1 MLTEQQF
8 NDLVS
13 KVGNE
18 AAGKIKTEFATIE
31 KSIND
36 KHADTVKGLMKAE
49 DFDKFKTEE
58 VAKLQESLKKVEDII
73 KEQGTIINTL
83 KESGTP
89 AGPQT
94 LQDVLSKKETLEQ
107 IKAIQ
112 KAGTGAIEIPLNGI
126 VIKTAGS
133 TSIGN
138 SIQPMTPAPNSPYL
152 PAAAPLDASNFFGII
167 YNPNFII
174 NYVNRGRT
182 NFSML
187 PWVNE
192 TSVEGAAAA
201 VQEGAAKPLWNTRFK
216 VEMSTAKKIAAM
228 STITEEFDQDLPGFT
243 TIVQR
248 LLTEEVARK
257 WDDAVYAAVIAIG
270 TAQGYNITGLNGK
283 VDDSN
288 LYDALRAGIAQ
299 IGKKNYNANFIG
311 VNPVTNA
318 LVEMQKSATDR
329 LYLLPPFLQ
338 RIMAI
343 LREGNKV
350 AENYA
355 LVGDINQYNVD
366 TYKDMVLKVGYNMDD
381 FNRNQFSVVA
391 EVRYHD
397 YISDN
402 RKPSLAYYNLETVRA
417 LIDSGS

>member
-13 KVGNE
+13 KVGTE
-18 AAGKIKTEFATIE
+18 AATKIKQEFANSE

-36 KHADTVKGLMKAE
+36 KIEAVATGALKVD
-49 DFDKFKTEE
+49 DFNKFKTEE
-58 VAKLQESLKKVEDII
+58 MAKLADSLKKLEDAA
-73 KEQGTIINTL
+73 KEQGNVLNSL
-83 KESGTP
+83 KEATP
-89 AGPQT
+89 ATPKS
-94 LQDVLSKKETLEQ
+94 LESILSDPKTIEE
-107 IKAIQ
+107 IKAVQ
-112 KAGTGAIEIPLNGI
+112 KAGKGTIDIPLNGI
-126 VIKTAGS
+126 TIKTAGS

-152 PAAAPLDASNFFGII
+152 PSAGPVNATNFFGII

-192 TSVEGAAAA
+192 TSVEGAAAT
-201 VQEGAAKPLWNTRFK
+201 VQEGALKPLWNTRFK

-243 TIVQR
+243 TIVER
-248 LLTEEVARK
+248 LLTEEVTRK
-257 WDDAVYAAVIAIG
+257 WDDAVYAAVIAVAKAY
-270 TAQGYNITGLNGK
+270 TITGLNGK
-283 VDDSN
+283 VDDAN
-288 LYDALRAGIAQ
+288 LYDALRAMMAQ
-299 IGKKNYNANFIG
+299 VGKNNFNTNFIG

-318 LVEMQKSATDR
+318 LIEMQKSATDR
-329 LYLLPPFLQ
+329 LYLMPPFWQ
-338 RIMAI
+338 RINSI

-355 LVGDINQYNVD
+355 LVGDIGQYNVD
-366 TYKDMVLKVGYNMDD
+366 VYKDLVLKVGYNDDD
-381 FNRNQFSVVA
+381 FRRNQFSVVA

-402 RKPSLAYYNLETVRA
+402 RKNALVYDNLNTIVST
-417 LIDSGS
+417 IDSGS

>member
-8 NDLVS
+8 NDLID
-13 KVGNE
+13 KVGKE
-18 AAGKIKTEFATIE
+18 SATKIKEQFAASE
-31 KSIND
+31 KNIND
-36 KHADTVKGLMKAE
+36 KIADVKNGLMTSKEFE
-49 DFDKFKTEE
+49 DFKSENLAKITEQ
-58 VAKLQESLKKVEDII
+58 LQKVEDAM
-73 KEQGTIINTL
+73 KEQGNVLNSL
-83 KESGTP
+83 KEASP
-89 AGPQT
+89 AQPKT
-94 LQDVLSKKETLEQ
+94 LESVLSDEKTIQE

-112 KAGTGAIEIPLNGI
+112 KKGSGSIEIPLSSI
-126 VIKTAGS
+126 IIKTAGS

-138 SIQPMTPAPNSPYL
+138 SVQPMTPPPNSPYL
-152 PAAAPLDASNFFGII
+152 PAAAPLNATNFFGII

-182 NFSML
+182 NFALL

-192 TSVEGAAAA
+192 TSTEGGPTQ

-216 VEMSTAKKIAAM
+216 VEMSQAKKTAAM
-228 STITEEFDQDLPGFT
+228 SVITEEFDQDLPGFT
-243 TIVQR
+243 TIVER
-248 LLTEEVARK
+248 LLTDTVVRK
-257 WDDAVYAAVIAIG
+257 WDDDIYAAVIAVAKAY
-270 TAQGYNITGLNGK
+270 TITGLNGK
-283 VDDSN
+283 VDDAN

-299 IGKKNYNANFIG
+299 IGKKNFNANFIG
-311 VNPVTNA
+311 INPVTNA

-350 AENYA
+350 DEGYA
-355 LVGDINQYNVD
+355 LTGDITQYNVD
-366 TYKDMVLKVGYNMDD
+366 VYKDIVLKVGFNDDD
-381 FNRNQFSVVA
+381 FRRNQFSVIS
-391 EVRYHD
+391 EIRYHD

-402 RKPSLAYYNLETVRA
+402 RKDALLYDELDNIVA

>member
-18 AAGKIKTEFATIE
+18 AATKIKDQFAASE
-31 KSIND
+31 KNIND
-36 KHADTVKGLMKAE
+36 KIADVQKGMMTAKDFEAFKAE
-49 DFDKFKTEE
+49 EISKVTDKLT
-58 VAKLQESLKKVEDII
+58 SVEAIL
-73 KEQGTIINTL
+73 KEQGTIINAL
-83 KESGTP
+83 KEGAAP
-89 AGPQT
+89 AGPVT
-94 LQDVLSKKETLEQ
+94 LEDVLSKKETIDA
-107 IKAIQ
+107 IKAVQ
-112 KAGTGAIEIPLNGI
+112 KAGQGSVEISLAG
-126 VIKTAGS
+126 VVVKTAGS

-138 SIQPMTPAPNSPYL
+138 SIQPMTPPPNSPYL
-152 PAAAPLDASNFFGII
+152 PVAAPIDASNFYGII

-182 NFSML
+182 NFSLL

-192 TSVEGAAAA
+192 TSVEGAAAF
-201 VQEGAAKPLWNTRFK
+201 VQEGAPKPLWNTRFK
-216 VEMSTAKKIAAM
+216 VEMSQAKKIAAM

-243 TIVQR
+243 SIVQR
-248 LLTEEVARK
+248 LLTEEVTRK
-257 WDDAVYAAVIAIG
+257 WDDAIYAAVIAIAS
-270 TAQGYNITGLNGK
+270 AQGYNITGLNGK

-299 IGKKNYNANFIG
+299 IGKKNYTANFIG
-311 VNPVTNA
+311 INPVTNA

-338 RIMAI
+338 RIMSI

-350 AENYA
+350 AENFA

-366 TYKDMVLKVGYNMDD
+366 IYKDLILKVGYNLDD
-381 FNRNQFSVVA
+381 FQRNQFSVIA
-391 EVRYHD
+391 EARYHD

-402 RKPSLAYYNLETVRA
+402 RKPALAYYNLETVRA

>member
-18 AAGKIKTEFATIE
+18 AATKIKDQFAASE
-31 KSIND
+31 KNIND
-36 KHADTVKGLMKAE
+36 KIADVQKGMMTAKEFEAFKAE
-49 DFDKFKTEE
+49 EISKVTDKLT
-58 VAKLQESLKKVEDII
+58 SVEAIL
-73 KEQGTIINTL
+73 KEQGTIINAL
-83 KESGTP
+83 KEGAAP
-89 AGPQT
+89 AGPVT
-94 LQDVLSKKETLEQ
+94 LEDVLSKKETIDA
-107 IKAIQ
+107 IKAVQ
-112 KAGTGAIEIPLNGI
+112 KAGQGSVEISLAG
-126 VIKTAGS
+126 VVVKTAGS

-138 SIQPMTPAPNSPYL
+138 SIQPMTPPPNSPYL
-152 PAAAPLDASNFFGII
+152 PVAAPIDASNFYGII

-182 NFSML
+182 NFSLL

-192 TSVEGAAAA
+192 TSVEGAAAF
-201 VQEGAAKPLWNTRFK
+201 VQEGAPKPLWNTRFK
-216 VEMSTAKKIAAM
+216 VEMSQAKKIAAM

-243 TIVQR
+243 SIVQR
-248 LLTEEVARK
+248 LLTEEVTRK
-257 WDDAVYAAVIAIG
+257 WDDAIYAAVIAIAS
-270 TAQGYNITGLNGK
+270 AQGYNITGLNGK

-299 IGKKNYNANFIG
+299 IGKKNYTANFIG
-311 VNPVTNA
+311 INPVTNA

-338 RIMAI
+338 RIMSI

-350 AENYA
+350 AENFA

-366 TYKDMVLKVGYNMDD
+366 IYKDLILKVGYNLDD
-381 FNRNQFSVVA
+381 FQRNQFSVIA
-391 EVRYHD
+391 EARYHD

-402 RKPSLAYYNLETVRA
+402 RKPALAYYNLETVRA

>member
-1 MLTEQQF
+1 MTTEQF
-8 NDLVS
+8 DNLVA
-13 KVGNE
+13 KVGDE
-18 AAGKIKTEFATIE
+18 SAKKIKAEFATIE

-36 KHADTVKGLMKAE
+36 KHAEVVKGLMKSE
-49 DFDKFKTEE
+49 DFEKYKTEE
-58 VAKLQESLKKVEDII
+58 VSKLHDSMIKLEDAI
-73 KEQGTIINTL
+73 KDQGTIINAL
-83 KESGTP
+83 KEGATHV
-89 AGPQT
+89 GPVT
-94 LQDVLSKKETLEQ
+94 LEDVLSKKETIDA
-107 IKAIQ
+107 IKAVL
-112 KAGTGAIEIPLNGI
+112 KAGQGAVEISLAGV

-133 TSIGN
+133 QSVGN
-138 SIQPMTPAPNSPYL
+138 SIQPMTPPPNSPYL
-152 PAAAPLDASNFFGII
+152 PAAAPLDASNFYGII

-182 NFSML
+182 NFSLL

-192 TSVEGAAAA
+192 TSTEGAAAF
-201 VQEGAAKPLWNTRFK
+201 VQEGAPKPLWNTRFK
-216 VEMSTAKKIAAM
+216 VEMSQAKKIAAM

-243 TIVQR
+243 SIVQR
-248 LLTEEVARK
+248 LLTEEVTRK
-257 WDDAVYAAVIAIG
+257 WDDAIYADVIAIA
-270 TAQGYNITGLNGK
+270 TAQGYNITGLTGK

-299 IGKKNYNANFIG
+299 IGKKNYTANFIG
-311 VNPVTNA
+311 INPVTNA

-338 RIMAI
+338 RIMSI

-350 AENYA
+350 AEGNV

-366 TYKDMVLKVGYNMDD
+366 IYKDLILKVGYNLDD
-381 FNRNQFSVVA
+381 FQRNQFSVIA
-391 EVRYHD
+391 EARYHD

>member
-18 AAGKIKTEFATIE
+18 AATKIKDQFATSE
-31 KSIND
+31 KAIND
-36 KHADTVKGLMKAE
+36 KIADVEKGMMTSKAFDTFKAE
-49 DFDKFKTEE
+49 ELAKVTE
-58 VAKLQESLKKVEDII
+58 KLQQVEDIL
-73 KEQGTIINTL
+73 KEQGTVLNAL
-83 KESGTP
+83 KDNNP
-89 AGPQT
+89 AAP
-94 LQDVLSKKETLEQ
+94 KTLEDILSDPETIKQ
-107 IKAIQ
+107 IKGVQ
-112 KAGTGAIEIPLNGI
+112 KAGNGVIEIPLSNII
-126 VIKTAGS
+126 VKTAGS

-138 SIQPMTPAPNSPYL
+138 SIQPMTPPPNSPYL

-182 NFSML
+182 NFALL

-192 TSVEGAAAA
+192 TSVEGSATQ

-216 VEMSTAKKIAAM
+216 VEMSQAKKTAAM
-228 STITEEFDQDLPGFT
+228 SVITEEFDQDLPGFT

-248 LLTEEVARK
+248 LLTETVARK
-257 WDDAVYAAVIAIG
+257 WDDDVYAAVIAAA
-270 TAQGYNITGLNGK
+270 TAYNITGLNGQ

-288 LYDALRAGIAQ
+288 LYDALRAMIAQ
-299 IGKKNYNANFIG
+299 VGKNNFNANFIG
-311 VNPVTNA
+311 INPVTNA

-329 LYLLPPFLQ
+329 LYLTPPFLQ
-338 RIMAI
+338 RLMGM

-350 AENYA
+350 AEGYA
-355 LVGDINQYNVD
+355 LVGDITQYNVD
-366 TYKDMVLKVGYNMDD
+366 VYKDMVLKVGYNSDD
-381 FNRNQFSVVA
+381 FQRNQFSTIA

-397 YISDN
+397 YISTN
-402 RKPSLAYYNLETVRA
+402 RKTALVYDQLTRIRT

>member
-8 NDLVS
+8 NDLTA
-13 KVGNE
+13 KLGNE
-18 AAGKIKTEFATIE
+18 SATAIKKQFAESE

-36 KHADTVKGLMKAE
+36 KIEDVKKGLMTSKEFETFKAE
-49 DFDKFKTEE
+49 ELAKVTE
-58 VAKLQESLKKVEDII
+58 KLTGFESIL
-73 KEQGTIINTL
+73 KEQGTVINAL
-83 KESGTP
+83 KENGNP
-89 AGPQT
+89 AKPKT
-94 LQDVLSKKETLEQ
+94 LEDVLADKEVIAE
-107 IKAIQ
+107 IKAVQ
-112 KAGTGAIEIPLNGI
+112 KAGQGNVEIPLDGI
-126 VIKTAGS
+126 ALKTAGS

-138 SIQPMTPAPNSPYL
+138 SIQPMTPPPNSPYL
-152 PAAAPLDASNFFGII
+152 PAAAPLDATNFFGIM

-174 NYVNRGRT
+174 NYVNRGST

-192 TSVEGAAAA
+192 TSVEGAAAE
-201 VQEGAAKPLWNTRFK
+201 VQEGGQKPLWNTRFK

-257 WDDAVYAAVIAIG
+257 WDDAIYAAVINVAKLY
-270 TAQGYNITGLNGK
+270 TITGLNGK
-283 VDDSN
+283 VDDAN
-288 LYDALRAGIAQ
+288 LYDALRSAIAQ
-299 IGKKNYNANFIG
+299 IGKKNFNANFIG
-311 VNPVTNA
+311 VNPVTGA
-318 LVEMQKSATDR
+318 LIEMQKSATDR
-329 LYLLPPFLQ
+329 LYLVPPFIQRLQ
-338 RIMAI
+338 SMM
-343 LREGNKV
+343 REGNKV
-350 AENYA
+350 AEGYA

-366 TYKDMVLKVGYNMDD
+366 TYKNMVLKVGYNSDD
-381 FNRNQFSVVA
+381 FRRNQFSVIA

-402 RKPSLAYYNLETVRA
+402 RKDALLYDELDRIVS

>member
-8 NDLVS
+8 TELTA

-18 AAGKIKTEFATIE
+18 AATKIKEQFAASE

-36 KHADTVKGLMKAE
+36 KIEDVRKGLMTSKDFDTFKAE
-49 DFDKFKTEE
+49 ELAKVTE
-58 VAKLQESLKKVEDII
+58 KLTNVETIL
-73 KEQGTIINTL
+73 KEQGTAINAL
-83 KESGTP
+83 KEGGAP
-89 AGPQT
+89 AQP
-94 LQDVLSKKETLEQ
+94 KTLEDLMTPEKIAE
-107 IKAIQ
+107 IKGVLKSGQ
-112 KAGTGAIEIPLNGI
+112 GNVEIPLNG
-126 VIKTAGS
+126 VTLKTAGN

-138 SIQPMTPAPNSPYL
+138 SIQPMSAPPNSPYL
-152 PAAAPLDASNFFGII
+152 PAAGPLDANNFFGII

-174 NYVNRGRT
+174 NYVNRGST

-201 VQEGAAKPLWNTRFK
+201 VQEGAQKPLWNTRFK

-243 TIVQR
+243 TIVKR

-257 WDDAVYAAVIAIG
+257 WDDAVYADVIAAA
-270 TAQGYNITGLNGK
+270 TAYNITGLNGQ

-288 LYDALRAGIAQ
+288 LYDALRAMIAQ
-299 IGKKNYNANFIG
+299 IGKNNFNANFIG
-311 VNPVTNA
+311 VNPVTGA
-318 LVEMQKSATDR
+318 LIEMQKSATDR
-329 LYLLPPFLQ
+329 LYLVPPFLQ
-338 RIMAI
+338 RLQSMM
-343 LREGNKV
+343 REGNKV
-350 AENYA
+350 AEGYA

-366 TYKDMVLKVGYNMDD
+366 VYKDMVLKVGYNSDD
-381 FNRNQFSVVA
+381 FRRNQFSVIA

-402 RKPSLAYYNLETVRA
+402 RKTALVYDQLTRIRA

>member
-8 NDLVS
+8 NDLTA
-13 KVGNE
+13 KLGNE
-18 AAGKIKTEFATIE
+18 SATAIKKQFAESE

-36 KHADTVKGLMKAE
+36 KIEDVKKGLMTSKEFETFKAE
-49 DFDKFKTEE
+49 ELAKVTE
-58 VAKLQESLKKVEDII
+58 KLTGFESIL
-73 KEQGTIINTL
+73 KEQGTAINAL
-83 KESGTP
+83 KENGNTAKP
-89 AGPQT
+89 KT
-94 LQDVLSKKETLEQ
+94 LEDVLADKEVLAE
-107 IKAIQ
+107 IKAVQ
-112 KAGTGAIEIPLNGI
+112 KAGQGNVEIPLDGI
-126 VIKTAGS
+126 TLKTAGS

-138 SIQPMTPAPNSPYL
+138 SIQPMTPPPNSPYL
-152 PAAAPLDASNFFGII
+152 PAAAPLDANNFFGIM

-174 NYVNRGRT
+174 NYVNRGST

-192 TSVEGAAAA
+192 TSVEGAAAE
-201 VQEGAAKPLWNTRFK
+201 VHEGAQKPLWNTRFK

-257 WDDAVYAAVIAIG
+257 WDDAIYAAVIDVAKL
-270 TAQGYNITGLNGK
+270 YNITGLNGK
-283 VDDSN
+283 VDDAN
-288 LYDALRAGIAQ
+288 LYDALRAAIAQ
-299 IGKKNYNANFIG
+299 IGKYNFNANFIG
-311 VNPVTNA
+311 VNPVTGA
-318 LVEMQKSATDR
+318 LIEMQKSATDR
-329 LYLLPPFLQ
+329 LYLVPPFLQ
-338 RIMAI
+338 RLQSMM
-343 LREGNKV
+343 REGNKV
-350 AENYA
+350 TEGYA

-366 TYKDMVLKVGYNMDD
+366 TYKNMVLKVGYNSDD
-381 FNRNQFSVVA
+381 FRRNQFSVIA

-402 RKPSLAYYNLETVRA
+402 RKNALLYDQLDRIVS